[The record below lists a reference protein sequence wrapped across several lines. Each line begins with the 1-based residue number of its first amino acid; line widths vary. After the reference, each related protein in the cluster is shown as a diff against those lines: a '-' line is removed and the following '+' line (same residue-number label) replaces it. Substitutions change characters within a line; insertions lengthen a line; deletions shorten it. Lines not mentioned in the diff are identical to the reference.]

1 MSEMDLWDAYHR
13 SRDRAARN
21 DLVVYYQPLVRSIAR
36 NVANGL
42 PRHIEFEDLLAMG
55 FVGLIE
61 AVERFNPDYGHC
73 FATFAT
79 WRVRGAMLDGMR
91 SLDGASRA
99 QRRQARELSQIA
111 ETLSQMQKRTVN
123 MDEAAQFFGTVGCVP
138 PAMQTVSWEELATE
152 LPIMFAREERIEIE
166 LLLGDKKLLTAS
178 ERSTLYL
185 SYFADYSLAEIGALL
200 GVTESRV
207 CQVRKSALAKLR
219 TALER
224 GERQNACR

>member
-1 MSEMDLWDAYHR
+1 MSQTDLWATYHR
-13 SRDRAARN
+13 SRDRGARN
-21 DLVVYYQPLVRSIAR
+21 DLVVYYQPLVRSVAR

-42 PRHIEFEDLLAMG
+42 PRHVEFEDLLAMG

-61 AVERFNPDYGHC
+61 AVERFNPDYGHR

-99 QRRQARELSQIA
+99 QRRQARELAQIA
-111 ETLSQMQKRTVN
+111 ETLSQMQKRTVQ
-123 MDEAAQFFGTVGCVP
+123 MDEAAQFFGNVASVP
-138 PAMQTVSWEELATE
+138 PALQTISWEELATE

-166 LLLGDKKLLTAS
+166 LLLSDNKLLSAS

-185 SYFADYSLAEIGALL
+185 SYFGDYSLAEIGALL
-200 GVTESRV
+200 GVTESRA

-219 TALER
+219 SALER
-224 GERQNACR
+224 GECQHASS